1 VAVDRLLAEME
12 RHAGGAAETAHWI
25 RTIGLPLTRGFV
37 AFARGHHAAAVEA
50 LHPVRFVA
58 HNFGGSHAQRDVI
71 DWTLTEAAVRAK
83 LPGVAQALAHE
94 RAALKPHSVV
104 NRDFVR
110 RALAQ

>member
-1 VAVDRLLAEME
+1 M
-12 RHAGGAAETAHWI
+12 
-25 RTIGLPLTRGFV
+25 
-37 AFARGHHAAAVEA
+37 
-50 LHPVRFVA
+50 RFFA

-71 DWTLTEAAVRAK
+71 DWTLTAR
-83 LPGVAQALAHE
+83 LPGVALAMAHE